1 MYRSERACRPECLPN
16 TSEFAGTP
24 TGYYGSSGIN
34 VTSQKC
40 LPMRLQGGVLSLL
53 VTMAGA
59 LQSVVRYLA
68 LPLMILGV
76 VVAIRKNLRLTLLL
90 LSTILYYLVVGSALH
105 TEYRYGLPM
114 QSLLFVF
121 AGVAVSEGLTL
132 VLKQVWS
139 DP

>member
-1 MYRSERACRPECLPN
+1 MTGVLK
-16 TSEFAGTP
+16 FAGTP
-24 TGYYGSSGIN
+24 VGYYGSSGIN

-40 LPMRLQGGVLSLL
+40 LPLRLQGGVLSLL
-53 VTMAGA
+53 VTMLGA
-59 LQSVVRYLA
+59 LQSVVRYLS
-68 LPLMILGV
+68 LPLMILGF
-76 VVAIRKNLRLTLLL
+76 VVAIRKNVWLTLLL
-90 LSTILYYLVVGSALH
+90 LSTILYYLVVGSVLH

-114 QSLLFVF
+114 QALLFVF

>member
-1 MYRSERACRPECLPN
+1 
-16 TSEFAGTP
+16 
-24 TGYYGSSGIN
+24 
-34 VTSQKC
+34 
-40 LPMRLQGGVLSLL
+40 MRLQGGVLSLL

-105 TEYRYGLPM
+105 TEYRYGLAM
-114 QSLLFVF
+114 QALLFVF
-121 AGVAVSEGLTL
+121 AGVAVSEMLTL

-139 DP
+139 DR